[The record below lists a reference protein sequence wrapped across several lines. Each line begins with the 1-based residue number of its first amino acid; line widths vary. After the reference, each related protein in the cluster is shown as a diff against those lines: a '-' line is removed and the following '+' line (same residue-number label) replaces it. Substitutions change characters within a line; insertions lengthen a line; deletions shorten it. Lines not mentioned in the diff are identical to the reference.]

1 MNEEKATQRQKLYKL
16 LGDLPMRASAISAT
30 KIAVEEHQTYLL
42 EKLILDLNGMESVPA
57 YFVKPK
63 EAAAKLPT
71 IIFNHSHGGNYSL
84 GKDELLQGSCY
95 LQKPDYATELTAKGY
110 AVLAI
115 DAWAFGERRGRLES
129 EIFKQML
136 WSGQVMWGM
145 MVYDSLKAFDYL
157 VARPDVDS
165 SRIGTLGLSMGST
178 MAWWLAALE
187 VRIKVCIDIC
197 CLTDYQALIDNRG
210 LDEHGI
216 YYYVPALLK
225 HFTSAQIN
233 ALIAP
238 RPHLALA
245 GNYDRLTPVDGLERI
260 DEELKNVYRREQ
272 AEDAWHLKRYDCGHL
287 ETAAMRKEVLA
298 FLEKWL

>member
-1 MNEEKATQRQKLYKL
+1 MNEGKEAQRQKLYNL
-16 LGDLPMRASAISAT
+16 LGDLPPRSQGIFCT
-30 KIAVEEHQTYLL
+30 KVAEEERETYRL
-42 EKLILDLNGMESVPA
+42 EKLLLNLNGSEMVPA

-63 EAAAKLPT
+63 KAAVKAPV

-84 GKDELLQGSCY
+84 GKDELLKGSCY
-95 LQKPDYATELTAKGY
+95 LQQPDYATELTSKGY
-110 AVLAI
+110 SALAI
-115 DAWAFGERRGRLES
+115 DAWAFGERRGRSES

-145 MVYDSLKAFDYL
+145 MVYDSLKATDYL
-157 VARPDVDS
+157 VSRPDVDP

-178 MAWWLAALE
+178 MAWWLAALDP
-187 VRIKVCIDIC
+187 RIKVCVDIC
-197 CLTDYQALIDNRG
+197 CLTDYQALMNSRG

-245 GNYDRLTPVDGLERI
+245 GNYDRLTPINGLERI
-260 DEELKNVYRREQ
+260 DEELKKVYHLEQ
-272 AEDAWHLKRYDCGHL
+272 AEDAWQLKRFDCGHL
-287 ETAAMRKEVLA
+287 ETAAMREEVLA
-298 FLEKWL
+298 FLGKWL